1 MQWTACFHVGP
12 LIKATLLNLCSKLMK
27 LILTNLPLSKHNE
40 VLGPCKCPLVCPM
53 PPNFIEKK
61 WHHAFPRSI
70 FVWIV
75 HEPHQNGKNNY
86 IIQTTVAVM
95 ACRKNYRERSQKQMC
110 SRNFQN
116 FRLPFSL
123 GPFLMHLYLPF
134 PLSTVS
140 GSVAWCSFVGQ
151 VRVSCFG
158 KDLFQQFALNCAW
171 NISLHLSYDF
181 WQRSIWFRPFVTSCC
196 G

>member
-12 LIKATLLNLCSKLMK
+12 LIQATLLNLWSKLMK

-40 VLGPCKCPLVCPM
+40 VLGPCKCPFVCPM

-61 WHHAFPRSI
+61 WHHPFPRSI

-95 ACRKNYRERSQKQMC
+95 AYRKNYRERSQKQMC
-110 SRNFQN
+110 SCNFKTIN
-116 FRLPFSL
+116 RLQPKFSPSLLTWPVFDASLSSIPFVHCL
-123 GPFLMHLYLPF
+123 GKRCLMLICGPSPRFL
-134 PLSTVS
+134 
-140 GSVAWCSFVGQ
+140 
-151 VRVSCFG
+151 
-158 KDLFQQFALNCAW
+158 
-171 NISLHLSYDF
+171 F
-181 WQRSIWFRPFVTSCC
+181 WQGFVPTVCP
-196 G
+196 